1 MEKKLRQLLATWATA
16 VAGTDLPQP
25 PACDGPDIA
34 LTELV
39 EHTDY
44 VKPGAAFVARV
55 RAGSDGHRFVRQAYD
70 KGASLIIGERPLGD
84 LDLPADAPYWQVGD
98 TAETMAYLAAAWHGF
113 PGRELVIVG
122 VTGTDGKSSVTAM
135 IFQIL
140 RQADFSVGMVSTI
153 KAAVNDQEEPLALHV
168 TTPEAPVVQAHLRRM
183 ADVGV
188 THCVLETTSHGLAQ
202 RRVAA
207 VPYDIAVVT
216 NITHEHLDYHGSYEG
231 YLAAKSRLFSALQE
245 QWTGLSGMKT
255 AVTRTAVLNQDDG
268 SYNPLRAIATPRQ
281 FSYGL
286 QEAADIFPRKVQFRP
301 SGIAFDL
308 CLPDGDQR
316 PVESVLV
323 GDFNLYNMLAAAGA
337 AYALGI
343 EAEKIVAGLAAVQ
356 AISGRM
362 ERIDRGQPF
371 QVVVDFAHTPISLVK
386 AIRAVREMTPGRIIA
401 VFGSA
406 GKRDVAKRR
415 LMAEASAREADLSVL
430 TAEDPRTDSLD
441 EILEMMADGCRSQGG
456 VEGKTFWRVPDRGRA
471 IYHALS
477 LAQPD
482 DLVLIC
488 GKGHEQSMCFG
499 EIEYPWDD
507 RQATRAAL
515 DAFLAG
521 APPPDLGLPTYWS
534 DERPRTNDQRPR
546 TNDQRPTTND
556 QGPTTNDE

>member
-1 MEKKLRQLLATWATA
+1 M
-16 VAGTDLPQP
+16 
-25 PACDGPDIA
+25 
-34 LTELV
+34 
-39 EHTDY
+39 
-44 VKPGAAFVARV
+44 ARV
-55 RAGSDGHRFVRQAYD
+55 RVGSDGHRFVRQAYE
-70 KGASLIIGERPLGD
+70 KGASLIIGERPLAD
-84 LDLPADAPYWQVGD
+84 LDLPSNALYWQVPD
-98 TAETMAYLAAAWHGF
+98 SAETMAYLAAAWHDF

-140 RQADFSVGMVSTI
+140 RQAGFSAGMVSTI
-153 KAAVNDQEEPLALHV
+153 KAAVNDAEEPLALHV

-183 ADVGV
+183 ADAGV

-207 VPYDIAVVT
+207 VPYDIAAVT

-268 SYNPLRAIATPRQ
+268 SYDHLRAIAVPRQ

-286 QEAADIFPRKVQFRP
+286 AAMADIFPRQTRFKP
-301 SGIAFDL
+301 TGIEFDL
-308 CLPDGDQR
+308 CLPDGEQW
-316 PVESVLV
+316 PVNSTLV

-343 EAEKIVAGLAAVQ
+343 EPEKIVAGLTAVQ

-386 AIRAVREMTPGRIIA
+386 AIRAVREMTPGRIIT

-415 LMAEASAREADLSVL
+415 LMAEASAREADLSIL

-441 EILEMMADGCRSQGG
+441 EILEMMVDGCRSQGG
-456 VEGKTFWRVPDRGRA
+456 VEGETFWRIRDRGRA
-471 IYHALS
+471 IYHALR
-477 LAQPD
+477 LAEPD

-507 RQATRAAL
+507 REATRAIL
-515 DAFLAG
+515 DAFLAN

-534 DERPRTNDQRPR
+534 DERR
-546 TNDQRPTTND
+546 TTND
-556 QGPTTNDE
+556 KRRMTNKQ

>member
-1 MEKKLRQLLATWATA
+1 MDKNLRQLLATWAAA
-16 VAGTDLPQP
+16 VAGTELPQP
-25 PACDGPDIA
+25 PVYNGPDVA
-34 LTELV
+34 LSALV

-44 VKPGAAFVARV
+44 VKPGVAFVARV
-55 RAGSDGHRFVRQAYD
+55 RVGSDGHRFVRQAYE
-70 KGASLIIGERPLGD
+70 KEASLIIGERPLAD

-113 PGRELVIVG
+113 PGRELVVVG
-122 VTGTDGKSSVTAM
+122 VTGTDGKSSVTAL

-140 RQADFSVGMVSTI
+140 RQAGFSAGMVSTI
-153 KAAVNDQEEPLALHV
+153 KAAVNDQEELLALHV
-168 TTPEAPVVQAHLRRM
+168 TTPEAPVVQSHLRRM
-183 ADVGV
+183 ADAGV

-231 YLAAKSRLFSALQE
+231 YLAAKSRLFTALQE
-245 QWTGLSGMKT
+245 QWPGLSAIKT

-268 SYNPLRAIATPRQ
+268 SYEPLRTIETPRQ

-286 QEAADIFPRKVQFRP
+286 QETADIFPRDVQFRP

-308 CLPDGDQR
+308 CLPDGS
-316 PVESVLV
+316 PWSVQSALV

-343 EAEKIVAGLAAVQ
+343 APEKIVAGLTTVQ

-386 AIRAVREMTPGRIIA
+386 AIRAVREMTPGRIIT

-415 LMAEASAREADLSVL
+415 LMAEASAREADLSIL
-430 TAEDPRTDSLD
+430 TAEDPRTDSLA
-441 EILEMMADGCRSQGG
+441 EILAMMADGCRSQGG
-456 VEGKTFWRVPDRGRA
+456 VAGETFWRIPDRGRA
-471 IYHALS
+471 IYHALT

-499 EIEYPWDD
+499 EVEYPWDD
-507 RQATRAAL
+507 RGATRAIL

-521 APPPDLGLPTYWS
+521 NPPPDLGLPTYWS
-534 DERPRTNDQRPR
+534 DERP
-546 TNDQRPTTND
+546 
-556 QGPTTNDE
+556 TTNDE